1 MLLNKQELLFEDK
14 RVAYWESGQGEP
26 LLLLHGSGPGASSH
40 GNWRLILEPLSK
52 HFHVIA
58 TDLIGFGESDRKTV
72 EPYFDYDLWFRQATH
87 MLGLFQ
93 SDSVN
98 ILGHSLSGALALKL
112 AAHDRRVNKVVTTG
126 TVGADLPLNPDLDI
140 VWTFPETEDDL
151 IQAGKTLV
159 YDDSI
164 ITQAYIDGRKKVL
177 YDGAYKEYFSK
188 MFQGDKSAYIKASIL
203 DAQELTNIK
212 NPVLL
217 IHGRD
222 DDPIP
227 AEGSIKLAS
236 ELKNADLIILSK
248 CGHSVAIEHPEKLVG
263 FIRAFL

>member
-98 ILGHSLSGALALKL
+98 ILGHSLSGALALKF
-112 AAHDRRVNKVVTTG
+112 AALDRRVSKEVTTG
-126 TVGADLPLNPDLDI
+126 TMHPDLPSNPDFVI
-140 VWTFPETEDDL
+140 FWPCHATAVDL
-151 IQAGKTLV
+151 LQAVNTLG
-159 YDDSI
+159 YD
-164 ITQAYIDGRKKVL
+164 
-177 YDGAYKEYFSK
+177 
-188 MFQGDKSAYIKASIL
+188 
-203 DAQELTNIK
+203 
-212 NPVLL
+212 
-217 IHGRD
+217 
-222 DDPIP
+222 
-227 AEGSIKLAS
+227 
-236 ELKNADLIILSK
+236 
-248 CGHSVAIEHPEKLVG
+248 
-263 FIRAFL
+263 